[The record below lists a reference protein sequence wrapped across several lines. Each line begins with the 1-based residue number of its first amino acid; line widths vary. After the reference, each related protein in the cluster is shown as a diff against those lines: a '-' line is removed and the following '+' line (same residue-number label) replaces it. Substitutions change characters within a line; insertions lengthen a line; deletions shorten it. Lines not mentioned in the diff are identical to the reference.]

1 MILKTTMKALEIICK
16 TISTAAGNSLPNDFH
31 KYDQHFSH
39 IQSIW
44 NFAFEQPLVD
54 DALNV
59 SQLNEKTKKH
69 HTKQLAN
76 DKPLKEKRT
85 NKKTHQILHIHVC
98 VIINYTTT
106 TVLWRARQDIAL
118 ALEHSR
124 LVKCI
129 QFNLFCCELF
139 QLLQQ

>member
-16 TISTAAGNSLPNDFH
+16 TISTAAGNSLSNDFY

-59 SQLNEKTKKH
+59 SQLNEKTKKN

-85 NKKTHQILHIHVC
+85 NKKTH
-98 VIINYTTT
+98 
-106 TVLWRARQDIAL
+106 
-118 ALEHSR
+118 
-124 LVKCI
+124 
-129 QFNLFCCELF
+129 
-139 QLLQQ
+139 